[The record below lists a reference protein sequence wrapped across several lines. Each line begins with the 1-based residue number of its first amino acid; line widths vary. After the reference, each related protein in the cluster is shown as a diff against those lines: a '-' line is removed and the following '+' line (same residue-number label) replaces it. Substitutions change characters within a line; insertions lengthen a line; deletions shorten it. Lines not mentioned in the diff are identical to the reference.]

1 MIVAVGKS
9 SKTVTMPISTAAIVA
24 PTSGI
29 SEKSP
34 AITASGAANG
44 TPRIVSTM

>member
-1 MIVAVGKS
+1 LVNN
-9 SKTVTMPISTAAIVA
+9 VTMPMMIAAIVA

-34 AITASGAANG
+34 ARTASGARNG
-44 TPRIVSTM
+44 TPRIVSAM